1 MLSNKLF
8 SFKPVV
14 IFFSKKKGW
23 GGGLSFK
30 ERISFHFAGKKKKKK
45 KMSVSWSIEAGAQ
58 SSCDSYPAKS
68 KIVGMWRSLDSN
80 KKERAPSSL

>member
-23 GGGLSFK
+23 GEARLFK
-30 ERISFHFAGKKKKKK
+30 NAFHFTSLVKK
-45 KMSVSWSIEAGAQ
+45 KMAVSWSLEAGAQ
-58 SSCDSYPAKS
+58 SSCHSYSATS
-68 KIVGMWRSLDSN
+68 KILRNVALAGL
-80 KKERAPSSL
+80 KQERGSTQ

>member
-23 GGGLSFK
+23 GEACLLK
-30 ERISFHFAGKKKKKK
+30 NAFHFTSLVKKKKK